1 MTEKLQNRQSIFALF
16 QLKKVTPVFMTI
28 AYIIEGCACGS

>member
-1 MTEKLQNRQSIFALF
+1 MTEELQNEEFIFALLH
-16 QLKKVTPVFMTI
+16 LKKVTPVFTRI